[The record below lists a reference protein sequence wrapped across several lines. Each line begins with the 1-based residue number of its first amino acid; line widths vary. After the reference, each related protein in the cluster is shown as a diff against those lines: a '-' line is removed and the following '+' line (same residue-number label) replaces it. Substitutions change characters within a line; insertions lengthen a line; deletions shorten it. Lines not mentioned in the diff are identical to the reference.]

1 MLIRLSAAA
10 LLFAVLAIP
19 PAMAKDASHG
29 GRSKCLCDQ
38 VNATG
43 FLWRG
48 LYGPAPAC
56 MPAQDCM
63 KQGNSCVGSC
73 KKVKRTPWHEV
84 RPY

>member
-19 PAMAKDASHG
+19 FAMAKDASHR
-29 GRSKCLCDQ
+29 GRSTCLCDQ
-38 VNATG
+38 VNTTG

-63 KQGNSCVGSC
+63 KKGDSCLGPC
-73 KKVKRTPWHEV
+73 GKVKRTPRHAV
-84 RPY
+84 PL